1 MPMHGHQPMTQN
13 ILMPMPV
20 QEAHTP
26 LFHFPCSP
34 MTSTSRKSLIADIR
48 VESEQL
54 KKRFYRSASILR
66 LPQDLYAMLRHAM
79 MPPRSG
85 GSPLALFRC
94 CLSIDAHSLPP
105 PGSSADLVAH
115 LPEARFTK
123 IMACNRGEI
132 AVRIMRA
139 TTELDIAS
147 VGIYSHEDRH
157 MQHRY
162 KCDESYVLKGAQS
175 VSPVGAYLDIDEI
188 IRIALDAG
196 VEAIHPGYGFLSEN
210 EAFARACEDN
220 DIVFVGP
227 TIDNLSRFAVRRRE
241 EERRSP
247 AL

>member
-1 MPMHGHQPMTQN
+1 
-13 ILMPMPV
+13 
-20 QEAHTP
+20 
-26 LFHFPCSP
+26 
-34 MTSTSRKSLIADIR
+34 
-48 VESEQL
+48 
-54 KKRFYRSASILR
+54 
-66 LPQDLYAMLRHAM
+66 MLRHAM

-247 AL
+247 ALCDRSVYKVLCDARCAVRGARCAVCGVRCAVCGVRCGVGGSRVYVEKRS